1 VTRKWLFLKRKW
13 EHDPKAEWELRNG
26 RCVRRILLPS
36 VFPSHETRG
45 TGLPSVLLGWKW
57 GQKTESLPLHAH
69 LDLIQL
75 LLFSFLLA

>member
-57 GQKTESLPLHAH
+57 GQKTEVFHSMLSWTWYSC
-69 LDLIQL
+69 
-75 LLFSFLLA
+75 FFLVFY